1 MSKEM
6 LKDASLHMGRRSFLK
21 MAAIGASFGATS
33 AFASSDSIRPATEAE
48 VKNPY
53 PGSKKVKTICSIC
66 SAGCGIIAEV
76 HNGVWVRQEPANDHP
91 ISIGGHCCKGADM
104 IDRVRSEK
112 RLRYPMERVN
122 GEWKRISW
130 DEAFTKIGTKMKDL
144 REKYGP
150 DSMMFLGSS
159 KVSGEQSYYI
169 RKFAAMYGTNNIDTI
184 ARI

>member
-1 MSKEM
+1 MSEA
-6 LKDASLHMGRRSFLK
+6 LNARGLNRRKFLK
-21 MAAIGASFGATS
+21 MTAIAGVAGATS
-33 AFASSDSIRPATEAE
+33 ALGADESKVLRPANAQELKEKYPNSKKVRTICTYCSVGCGIEAE
-48 VKNPY
+48 V
-53 PGSKKVKTICSIC
+53 V
-66 SAGCGIIAEV
+66 
-76 HNGVWVRQEPANDHP
+76 NGVWVRQEVAQDHP
-91 ISIGGHCCKGADM
+91 ISEGSHCCKGADM
-104 IDRVRSEK
+104 IDRVRGEK

-130 DEAFTKIGTKMKDL
+130 DEASTKIGTKMKGL

-169 RKFAAMYGTNNIDTI
+169 RKFAAMFGTNNIDTI

>member
-1 MSKEM
+1 MSEA
-6 LKDASLHMGRRSFLK
+6 LNSRGLNRRKFLK
-21 MAAIGASFGATS
+21 MSAIAGAVGATH
-33 AFASSDSIRPATEAE
+33 ALGADQAKVLRPASEQE
-48 VKNPY
+48 LKEKY
-53 PGSKKVKTICSIC
+53 PDSKKVRTICTYC
-66 SAGCGIIAEV
+66 SVGCGIVAEV
-76 HNGVWVRQEPANDHP
+76 VNGVWVRQEPAADHP
-91 ISIGGHCCKGADM
+91 ISIGGHCAKGADM

-112 RLRYPMERVN
+112 RLRYPMERIN

-130 DEAFTKIGTKMKDL
+130 DEAFTKIGGKMKDL
-144 REKYGP
+144 RDKYGP

>member
-1 MSKEM
+1 MSVA
-6 LKDASLHMGRRSFLK
+6 LNGRGLNRRNFLK
-21 MAAIGASFGATS
+21 MTAIAGAAGATNALGADQS
-33 AFASSDSIRPATEAE
+33 KVLRPANAQELKEKYPTSKKVRTICTYCSVGCGIEAE
-48 VKNPY
+48 V
-53 PGSKKVKTICSIC
+53 V
-66 SAGCGIIAEV
+66 
-76 HNGVWVRQEPANDHP
+76 NGVWVRQEPANDHP

-144 REKYGP
+144 RDNYGQ

-159 KVSGEQSYYI
+159 KVSGL
-169 RKFAAMYGTNNIDTI
+169 
-184 ARI
+184 

>member
-1 MSKEM
+1 MSIA
-6 LKDASLHMGRRSFLK
+6 LNGRNLNRRKFLK
-21 MAAIGASFGATS
+21 MSAIAGVVGATH
-33 AFASSDSIRPATEAE
+33 ALGADQAKVLRPANEQE
-48 VKNPY
+48 LKEKY
-53 PGSKKVKTICSIC
+53 PTSKKVKTICTYC
-66 SAGCGIIAEV
+66 SVGCGVIAEV
-76 HNGVWVRQEPANDHP
+76 VNGVWVRQEPASDHP

-112 RLRYPMERVN
+112 RLRHPMEKVN

-130 DEAFTKIGTKMKDL
+130 DDAFTKISQKMAAL

-169 RKFAAMYGTNNIDTI
+169 RKFAAFYGTNNIDTI

>member
-1 MSKEM
+1 MSVA
-6 LKDASLHMGRRSFLK
+6 LNGRGLNRRNFLK
-21 MAAIGASFGATS
+21 MAAIAGAAGATNALGADQS
-33 AFASSDSIRPATEAE
+33 KVLRPANAQELKEKYPTSKKVRIICTYCSVGCGIEAE
-48 VKNPY
+48 V
-53 PGSKKVKTICSIC
+53 V
-66 SAGCGIIAEV
+66 
-76 HNGVWVRQEPANDHP
+76 NGVWVRQEPANDHP

-112 RLRYPMERVN
+112 RLRYQMERVN